1 MLNKKMRLSK
11 NFTLEEM
18 VATSHKGLQDTPT
31 LDVVQNLQKLCVLVL
46 QPLRDTIGAPV
57 YINSGYRSK
66 RLNARVGGVLNSRH
80 LQGKAADI
88 HCDNLDY
95 AKVIFDIL
103 RQNKYVDKAIIER
116 RRPSPNP
123 SRKGG
128 GERLGS
134 RTNVSSGAAVQS
146 RVRKNSNKFGFSLA
160 YSYLC
165 GMFVRYI

>member
-1 MLNKKMRLSK
+1 MVMKLSR

-18 VATSHKGLQDTPT
+18 VATSHRKLQDTPT
-31 LDVVQNLQKLCVLVL
+31 LEVVQNLQKLCVLVL
-46 QPLRDTIGAPV
+46 QPLRDTIGSPV

-66 RLNARVGGVLNSRH
+66 RLNARVGGVPNSRH

-103 RQNKYVDKAIIER
+103 RQNPNVDKAIIER
-116 RRPSPNP
+116 RSPSPNP

-128 GERLGS
+128 GS
-134 RTNVSSGAAVQS
+134 VWVHVQ
-146 RVRKNSNKFGFSLA
+146 
-160 YSYLC
+160 
-165 GMFVRYI
+165 M

>member
-1 MLNKKMRLSK
+1 MVMKLSK

-31 LDVVQNLQKLCVLVL
+31 LEVVQNLQKLCVLVL
-46 QPLRDTIGAPV
+46 QPLRDTIGSPV

-66 RLNARVGGVLNSRH
+66 RLNARVGGVPNSRH
-80 LQGKAADI
+80 LQGRAADI

-116 RRPSPNP
+116 RRSSPNP

-128 GERLGS
+128 GS
-134 RTNVSSGAAVQS
+134 CWVHVQ
-146 RVRKNSNKFGFSLA
+146 
-160 YSYLC
+160 
-165 GMFVRYI
+165 M

>member
-1 MLNKKMRLSK
+1 MVMKLSK

-31 LDVVQNLQKLCVLVL
+31 LEVVQNLQKLCVLVL

-66 RLNARVGGVLNSRH
+66 RLNARVGGVPNSRH
-80 LQGKAADI
+80 LQGRAADI

-103 RQNKYVDKAIIER
+103 RQNPNVAYTYIG
-116 RRPSPNP
+116 RPTPNP
-123 SRKGG
+123 SREGG
-128 GERLGS
+128 GS
-134 RTNVSSGAAVQS
+134 CWVHVQ
-146 RVRKNSNKFGFSLA
+146 
-160 YSYLC
+160 
-165 GMFVRYI
+165 M

>member
-1 MLNKKMRLSK
+1 MRLSK

-31 LDVVQNLQKLCVLVL
+31 LAVIQNLQRLCVLVL
-46 QPLRDTIGAPV
+46 QPLRDAIGRPV

-66 RLNARVGGVLNSRH
+66 RLNARVGGVPNSRH

-103 RQNKYVDKAIIER
+103 RQNSNVDKAIIEQ
-116 RRPSPNP
+116 
-123 SRKGG
+123 KGH
-128 GERLGS
+128 S
-134 RTNVSSGAAVQS
+134 CWVHVQ
-146 RVRKNSNKFGFSLA
+146 
-160 YSYLC
+160 
-165 GMFVRYI
+165 M